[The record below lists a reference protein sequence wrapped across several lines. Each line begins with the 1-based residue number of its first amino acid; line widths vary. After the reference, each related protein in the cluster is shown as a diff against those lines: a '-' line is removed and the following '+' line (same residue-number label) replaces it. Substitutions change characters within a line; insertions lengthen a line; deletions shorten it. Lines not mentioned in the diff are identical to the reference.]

1 MQPSC
6 AMSAQTTSFLRP
18 VFWLLFYL
26 GLLPCA
32 GTRCL
37 DWLSRPSDWLL
48 AAGLLGLLGLA
59 AGVVLS
65 LRQASRALWRY

>member
-1 MQPSC
+1 
-6 AMSAQTTSFLRP
+6 MSHPTAFVRSA
-18 VFWLLFYL
+18 FWLLFYV

-48 AAGLLGLLGLA
+48 GCGLLGLLLLA

-65 LRQASRALWRY
+65 LRQAGRALWHP

>member
-1 MQPSC
+1 MP
-6 AMSAQTTSFLRP
+6 AKTTFSLRP
-18 VFWLLFYL
+18 AFWLLFYL

-48 AAGLLGLLGLA
+48 GCGLLGLLLLA

-65 LRQASRALWRY
+65 LRQASSALWH

>member
-1 MQPSC
+1 
-6 AMSAQTTSFLRP
+6 MSANITSGLRP

-37 DWLSRPSDWLL
+37 DWLSRPSDWWL
-48 AAGLLGLLGLA
+48 GCGVLGLLILA
-59 AGVVLS
+59 AGVVFS
-65 LRQASRALWRY
+65 LRQVGRALWRY

>member
-1 MQPSC
+1 MTIKT
-6 AMSAQTTSFLRP
+6 ASASRP
-18 VFWLLFYL
+18 AFWLLFYL
-26 GLLPCA
+26 GLLPSV

-48 AAGLLGLLGLA
+48 VCGLLGLLVLA

-65 LRQASRALWRY
+65 LRQAGHALWRY

>member
-1 MQPSC
+1 MP
-6 AMSAQTTSFLRP
+6 ANTISFLRP
-18 VFWLLFYL
+18 VFWLLFYV

-32 GTRCL
+32 GNRCL

-48 AAGLLGLLGLA
+48 SCGLLGLLLLA

-65 LRQASRALWRY
+65 LRQMGRALWRC

>member
-1 MQPSC
+1 MPAKTAFS
-6 AMSAQTTSFLRP
+6 LRP
-18 VFWLLFYL
+18 VFWLLFYF
-26 GLLPCA
+26 GLLPWA

-48 AAGLLGLLGLA
+48 GCGLLGLLLLA

>member
-1 MQPSC
+1 
-6 AMSAQTTSFLRP
+6 MSLVMPATPVSFLRP
-18 VFWLLFYL
+18 VFWLLFYV

-32 GTRCL
+32 ATRCL

-48 AAGLLGLLGLA
+48 GCGLLGLLGLA

-65 LRQASRALWRY
+65 LRQAGRALWRY

>member
-1 MQPSC
+1 MPVKTISC
-6 AMSAQTTSFLRP
+6 LRP
-18 VFWLLFYL
+18 AFWLLFYV

-37 DWLSRPSDWLL
+37 DWL
-48 AAGLLGLLGLA
+48 LGLLLLA

-65 LRQASRALWRY
+65 LCQAGRSLWRY

>member
-1 MQPSC
+1 M
-6 AMSAQTTSFLRP
+6 TTKTASSLRP

-48 AAGLLGLLGLA
+48 GCGLLGLLLLA
-59 AGVVLS
+59 GGVVLS
-65 LRQASRALWRY
+65 LRQAGRALLHR

>member
-1 MQPSC
+1 
-6 AMSAQTTSFLRP
+6 MSAKPASALRP

-26 GLLPCA
+26 GLLPWA

-37 DWLSRPSDWLL
+37 DWMSRPSDWLL
-48 AAGLLGLLGLA
+48 GCGLLGLLLLA

-65 LRQASRALWRY
+65 LCQAGRTLGRY

>member
-1 MQPSC
+1 MP
-6 AMSAQTTSFLRP
+6 AHSASLLRP
-18 VFWLLFYL
+18 AFWLLFYL
-26 GLLPCA
+26 GLLPCV

-48 AAGLLGLLGLA
+48 GCGLLGLLVLA

-65 LRQASRALWRY
+65 LRQAGRALWRC